1 MAWNHMR
8 KRGPE
13 WTQGWTGQALSSIS
27 APPLP
32 LVTVFAIVVFLLSLS
47 QYAAYRELM
56 HHAMFNFKILLFV
69 APVLLV
75 FLLRSSLL
83 SSVGGIRFRSSP
95 IREAGTFPWG
105 VALVLVA
112 LLLLLSYRSSVQSR
126 WFRFGSSD

>member
-1 MAWNHMR
+1 MAWNNMR

-13 WTQGWTGQALSSIS
+13 WKHGWTGQALSSIS

-47 QYAAYRELM
+47 QYATYRELM
-56 HHAMFNFKILLFV
+56 HYAMFNFKILMFV

-83 SSVGGIRFRSSP
+83 SSVGGIRFR
-95 IREAGTFPWG
+95 EAGTFPWG

-112 LLLLLSYRSSVQSR
+112 LLLLLSYQSSVQSR